1 MPGAISYIEEAWIVA
16 SESFALSEVSVN
28 ISRVVIRCNYRY
40 VVSRGDR
47 IYPSPTYTGFRSHG
61 WIAGIGN
68 CEYLQTSHIKR
79 LVPTVAVVSV
89 LLILEGIT

>member
-1 MPGAISYIEEAWIVA
+1 
-16 SESFALSEVSVN
+16 
-28 ISRVVIRCNYRY
+28 
-40 VVSRGDR
+40 VSRGDR